1 MKVLAVVL
9 DGEYVRLAIEE
20 DLDSIAIRKQI
31 LTHFKGMS
39 NHIFYRMVPGKVVVT
54 LEAWQ
59 ASFDH

>member
-9 DGEYVRLAIEE
+9 DGEYVTLTIKEE
-20 DLDSIAIRKQI
+20 LDSRIRKQI
-31 LTHFKGMS
+31 LIHFKYMS

>member
-9 DGEYVRLAIEE
+9 DGEYATLTIEE
-20 DLDSIAIRKQI
+20 DLNSSSIRKQI
-31 LTHFKGMS
+31 ETHFKGMS
-39 NHIFYRMVPGKVVVT
+39 NHIFYKISPGNVVVT